1 MLLGNAIDGFV
12 VCFLVTD
19 DRAIA
24 LDNDALG
31 FAVVDNLALLAPGV
45 ELVGS
50 VSSVARRI
58 SSATNLNLVDSG

>member
-1 MLLGNAIDGFV
+1 MLLGNASHGFV

-19 DRAIA
+19 DRAVG

-45 ELVGS
+45 ELVES
-50 VSSVARRI
+50 VSSVPRQI

>member
-1 MLLGNAIDGFV
+1 VLLGNAGDGFV

-19 DRAIA
+19 DRAVG

-31 FAVVDNLALLAPGV
+31 FAVVDNLTLLAPGV
-45 ELVGS
+45 ELVES
-50 VSSVARRI
+50 VSSVPRQI

>member
-1 MLLGNAIDGFV
+1 VLLGNASDGFV

-19 DRAIA
+19 DRAVG

-45 ELVGS
+45 ELVES

-58 SSATNLNLVDSG
+58 SSVTNLNLVNSG